1 MSLIGVAMKFAIF
14 SLMISFSTLSLAEVS
29 RNNVSEMIDQ
39 MVAKDVISKEEAAK
53 AKAKLGALN
62 ADQWKQIND
71 QAKVIAART
80 PASLNPSSANRIEE
94 VQGLDLDGAQFKQIQ
109 KDIGKIVPKMHD

>member
-1 MSLIGVAMKFAIF
+1 MKLSLVSLCLFF
-14 SLMISFSTLSLAEVS
+14 SLSSFAEVS

-39 MVAKDVISKEEAAK
+39 MVAKNVISKEEAAK
-53 AKAKLGALN
+53 AKAKLGTLN

-71 QAKVIAART
+71 QAKVIASRT

-109 KDIGKIVPKMHD
+109 KDIGTIVPKMHD